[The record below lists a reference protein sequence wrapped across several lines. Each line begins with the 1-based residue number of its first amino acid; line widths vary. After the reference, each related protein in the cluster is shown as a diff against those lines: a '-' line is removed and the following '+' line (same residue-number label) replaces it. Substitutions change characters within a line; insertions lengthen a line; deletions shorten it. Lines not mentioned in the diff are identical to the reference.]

1 MPSSNPIRAPR
12 QYGTPDTISRRTSSP
27 SRFFSPSRFLLAK
40 MGARNRLRE
49 CARSPPRSLGLA
61 CPCPPS
67 IGQLQPRA
75 QRMHN
80 ATQLQSSFEFGAQWI
95 VINNRYNNRKSCRG
109 RAQPNP
115 KANISGW
122 QCKLADCR
130 LRRKELHCTGRA
142 EGDATMTRDFSLSG
156 GGGRDVQVAR

>member
-40 MGARNRLRE
+40 IGARNRLRE

-95 VINNRYNNRKSCRG
+95 VINNRYNNRKSCRASE
-109 RAQPNP
+109 RARTRPTQPQS
-115 KANISGW
+115 KHFWVA
-122 QCKLADCR
+122 
-130 LRRKELHCTGRA
+130 
-142 EGDATMTRDFSLSG
+142 
-156 GGGRDVQVAR
+156 VQVGRLQTAQKRAALHWQG